1 MSSDFKDCSEIR
13 EQRSHDSFL
22 NQDVSSCQ
30 PFDVMDNLK
39 RDRFELLSAYLDG
52 EVTAAERRQVEE
64 WLANDPTIQCLY
76 SRLVKLRQGMRNLP
90 APPASLPTEQTV
102 QQVMRRVGR
111 PQPMAVLAWGGAAI
125 AAVFVGLVSNLAPTA
140 SVSNFVAT
148 PSPATTSTAIE
159 SEALILA
166 IDQPIIEIPRA
177 IATEAESVNTIPLAP

>member
-1 MSSDFKDCSEIR
+1 
-13 EQRSHDSFL
+13 
-22 NQDVSSCQ
+22 
-30 PFDVMDNLK
+30 MDNLK

-52 EVTAAERRQVEE
+52 EVTAAERHQVEE

-102 QQVMRRVGR
+102 QQVIRRVG
-111 PQPMAVLAWGGAAI
+111 PQPVTVFAWGGAAV
-125 AAVFVGLVSNLAPTA
+125 AAVFVGLFSNLTPAPST
-140 SVSNFVAT
+140 SNFVAT
-148 PSPATTSTAIE
+148 PSPATVPATIE

-177 IATEAESVNTIPLAP
+177 IATEAEAINSIPFSP